1 MEYILYKGKKL
12 YVYILIL
19 NKIKLFMYIIHICII
34 CSHSS
39 IYLLDNNSNKYTEN

>member
-1 MEYILYKGKKL
+1 MEYKLYKGKKL

-34 CSHSS
+34 CSH
-39 IYLLDNNSNKYTEN
+39 INIFVR